1 MENNVGPTHHSIQ
14 IQCGTEWMVPFAEP
28 IQCRIKCRIH
38 CIHHFCPCSFPF
50 FTSEW
55 LTFTN
60 SCNII
65 MFLYFFYA
73 SNETKTKQI
82 GQVLMEIYT
91 GSQESPNF
99 HISVKTWPICFNSVS
114 LDAYNKN
121 ENIVILEI
129 FMNVTCSSVKFK
141 IWVFHYFCSTV
152 TSIIE
157 CWP

>member
-1 MENNVGPTHHSIQ
+1 MHIRGLLAPHSMRNNVGPARHSIR

-55 LTFTN
+55 LIFTN

-82 GQVLMEIYT
+82 GQVLMEIY
-91 GSQESPNF
+91 
-99 HISVKTWPICFNSVS
+99 ISLSKPDQFASTRSHSMRKVKMKTS
-114 LDAYNKN
+114 LYYA
-121 ENIVILEI
+121 L
-129 FMNVTCSSVKFK
+129 
-141 IWVFHYFCSTV
+141 
-152 TSIIE
+152 
-157 CWP
+157 P

>member
-1 MENNVGPTHHSIQ
+1 MHIRGLLAPHSMRNNVGPARHSIR

-38 CIHHFCPCSFPF
+38 CIHHFCLCSFPF

-65 MFLYFFYA
+65 MFLYFLYA

-82 GQVLMEIYT
+82 GQVLMEIYSGPKNHCNVCHFSLVELIAPWKQT
-91 GSQESPNF
+91 LK
-99 HISVKTWPICFNSVS
+99 SVKNFEMYI
-114 LDAYNKN
+114 
-121 ENIVILEI
+121 NIPSKYLQI
-129 FMNVTCSSVKFK
+129 M
-141 IWVFHYFCSTV
+141 
-152 TSIIE
+152 
-157 CWP
+157 